1 MIPKLL
7 TALCRLFTGVR
18 TGHRWSKHTLVVG
31 PSQPVDGDSVAC
43 TKAMINFLRKRGLE
57 AYTLPTLT
65 MYKQLAWIL
74 QSDDYHKAALSAAHQ
89 DFTVDNLQE
98 AFDTLIATWRPDE
111 ILLLDGPLT
120 RLGFDPR
127 GITVFNVDHHIVD
140 EEHDDR
146 DAFVHVAPSVGC
158 LLIEKYRVFDPIL
171 AVSILTD
178 TFWLRQNMPAQA
190 AHYLGILSEHGLTD
204 DVLAD
209 MQRKLMVRK
218 DAQIVVAMNEADMRI
233 EGEIAFLV
241 LKDERPEI
249 HRGVMAELG
258 YFCHHICVVRPD
270 GYVSFKTEN
279 SDIDL
284 RPLATKY
291 GGGGHKTVA
300 AGQLPSGFTTDLLEE
315 LHADFVAA
323 VSV

>member
-1 MIPKLL
+1 MTTNLL
-7 TALCRLFTGVR
+7 AGLWRSITGVR
-18 TGHRWSKHTLVVG
+18 TRRWRKRTLVIG

-43 TKAMINFLRKRGLE
+43 TKAMINFLRKQGLE
-57 AYTLPTLT
+57 AFTLPTLA

-74 QSDDYHKAALSAAHQ
+74 QRDDYHPSSLSTANQ
-89 DFTVDNLQE
+89 DFVVTNLQAAYDALLE
-98 AFDTLIATWRPDE
+98 SWRPDE
-111 ILLLDGPLT
+111 ILLLDGPLN

-140 EEHDDR
+140 TEHDDR
-146 DAFVHVAPSVGC
+146 TAYVHVAPSVGC
-158 LLIEKYRVFDPIL
+158 LLIEKYRIYDPIL

-178 TFWLRQNMPAQA
+178 TFWLRQNMPARA
-190 AHYLGILSEHGLTD
+190 AQFLSVLCKHGLTD

-209 MQRKLMVRK
+209 IQRKLMVRK
-218 DAQIVVAMNEADMRI
+218 DPQIVMAMNEAEMRI
-233 EGEIAFLV
+233 EGDIAFVV
-241 LKDERPEI
+241 LKNGRPEM

-279 SDIDL
+279 SEIDL

-300 AGQLPSGFTTDLLEE
+300 AGQLPDGFTAELLEA